1 MGAKDNLELVRSIS
15 VRCCNNKFLLFDDDD
30 DDGGGGDVL
39 VENRGEWWR
48 IILFLFVD
56 DDALLHWYVILS
68 LLYLRGHDEMYAV
81 TIEIVDENIMK
92 QRMGVRRRSK
102 WNIVLFLEDIVN
114 KS

>member
-15 VRCCNNKFLLFDDDD
+15 VRCWNNKSLLFDDDD
-30 DDGGGGDVL
+30 DVF
-39 VENRGEWWR
+39 VENREEWWR
-48 IILFLFVD
+48 IISFLFVD

-81 TIEIVDENIMK
+81 TIEIVDENIMM
-92 QRMGVRRRSK
+92 QRMGVRRRCSK